1 MLIYPIIPSRLH
13 AVSSV
18 VKSFPPRISQSMEVK
33 TVANTILAE
42 VNQRGVIPW
51 SANSMNRKVEPH
63 TIPNV
68 DIITQCFVWMEFSK
82 NPLSQKLQSLL
93 VKIRLIFLTSLAN
106 LVGQ

>member
-1 MLIYPIIPSRLH
+1 MLIIPIIPIRLH

-18 VKSFPPRISQSMEVK
+18 VKSFPPRISQIMEVK
-33 TVANTILAE
+33 TVAKTILAE

-68 DIITQCFVWMEFSK
+68 DIIIQCFV
-82 NPLSQKLQSLL
+82 
-93 VKIRLIFLTSLAN
+93 
-106 LVGQ
+106 